1 MDAAQAIAT
10 PTIDP
15 RVRQE
20 RLNQAVSGE
29 LARGGRIES
38 QTGSSAVVVRG
49 NRVNHILHLL
59 LTVFTLGLWVIVWL
73 IISASGG
80 ERRRI
85 INADAYGN
93 VSTQDVPRGINPAL
107 IVLGVV
113 VLLWIIGVA
122 SAGA

>member
-1 MDAAQAIAT
+1 MESTYQAVT
-10 PTIDP
+10 PTMDP
-15 RVRQE
+15 AVRQE
-20 RLNQAVSGE
+20 RLNQAIAAE

-59 LTVFTLGLWVIVWL
+59 LTLITLGIWVIVWL

-85 INADAYGN
+85 INADPYGN
-93 VSTQDVPRGINPAL
+93 VSTQDVPRGLNPAL
-107 IVLGVV
+107 IVLGIV
-113 VLLWIIGVA
+113 VLLWIVGVL
-122 SAGA
+122 SR

>member
-1 MDAAQAIAT
+1 MDASAAT
-10 PTIDP
+10 PMIDP
-15 RVRQE
+15 GLRQE
-20 RLNQAVSGE
+20 NLNRAIQAE
-29 LARGGRIES
+29 LVRGGRIES

-80 ERRRI
+80 ERRRVVS
-85 INADAYGN
+85 ADQYGN
-93 VSTQDVPRGINPAL
+93 VTTQDVPRGMNPAL

-113 VLLWIIGVA
+113 IFLWVVGLLIR
-122 SAGA
+122 